1 MSAIEE
7 TGYYAKKKS
16 LIAKEQK
23 RDDIAQKRI
32 NFMIASRFVDP
43 KNLIFLDESGAKTN
57 MTRRYGRSPIGK
69 RCYFYN
75 THGNWN
81 TTTMISAIRM
91 DGVIEKATLLID
103 GPMTGNI
110 FATYIENMLS
120 PTLRPGD
127 IVVMDNLS
135 SHKSAAVEE
144 AIDKAH
150 ADLWYLPAYSPDM
163 NPIEKLWGK
172 IKSCLRR
179 IEASTMEG
187 LLEAA
192 KHAFR
197 AVKREECKNYF
208 VSCGYG
214 I

>member
-1 MSAIEE
+1 MAAIEE

-23 RDDIAQKRI
+23 RDDIVQKHI

-57 MTRRYGRSPIGK
+57 MTRSYGWSPISE

-75 THGNWN
+75 THGNWKS
-81 TTTMISAIRM
+81 TTMISVILM
-91 DGVIEKATLLID
+91 DGVIVKAALLID
-103 GPMTGNI
+103 WPMTGNI
-110 FATYIENMLS
+110 FATYIENMLL
-120 PTLRPGD
+120 PTLPSDD

-163 NPIEKLWGK
+163 NPIEKLWSK

-179 IEASTMEG
+179 IEANTMEG
-187 LLEAA
+187 LLEAS
-192 KHAFR
+192 KRAFR
-197 AVKREECKNYF
+197 AVKPEECKNYF
-208 VSCGYG
+208 ASCGYG